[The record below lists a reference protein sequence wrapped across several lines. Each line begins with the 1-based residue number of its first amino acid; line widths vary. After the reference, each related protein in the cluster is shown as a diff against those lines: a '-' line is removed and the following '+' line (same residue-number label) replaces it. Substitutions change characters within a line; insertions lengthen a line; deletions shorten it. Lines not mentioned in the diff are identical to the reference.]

1 MTIAIEPN
9 ARILVINVARIGDTL
24 MTTPV
29 LRAIKAAYPDARVG
43 CLAHPKRA
51 AVLQGLPWV
60 DRLGVITPKRARWRG
75 WLSAKF
81 WDYAIVY
88 GRDAPLIRYAL
99 RVARRVIAFE
109 QGDATLDGR
118 LWRAVP
124 MPRQRLLSHVVHE
137 HLLLPAALGIETDD
151 HRLAYFCS
159 DAETDEAKAWL
170 EAKAPGAT
178 RLVGFQVASFPTKS
192 YRDWPLENFAGLG
205 RRVLDHF
212 PGSWLVVLG
221 GAESVSRARW
231 LRQQLGRHVVVA
243 AGRMSL
249 RQSAALMQRL
259 DLYVGVDT
267 GPTHL
272 AGALGIPMVALYHC
286 FHRSQRFAPAAHPRL
301 RAIDHPASDAQ
312 CSRESDMADITVDRV
327 WECVQELLGA
337 DAAAS
342 RASAPSG

>member
-1 MTIAIEPN
+1 MTSAIEPD

-29 LRAIKAAYPDARVG
+29 LRAIRAALPAGRLE
-43 CLAHPKRA
+43 CLAHPKRVA
-51 AVLQGLPWV
+51 ALQGVPWV

-75 WLSAKF
+75 WFAAKS

-109 QGDATLDGR
+109 QGDAALDGR

-124 MPRQRLLSHVVHE
+124 MPRQRLQTHVVHE

-159 DAETDEAKAWL
+159 DTERREAKAWL
-170 EAKAPGAT
+170 DAEAPGAV
-178 RLVGFQVASFPTKS
+178 RVVGFQVASFPTKS
-192 YRDWPLENFAGLG
+192 YRDWPMENFAELA
-205 RRVLDHF
+205 RRVFHHY

-221 GAESVSRARW
+221 GGESVSRARW

-272 AGALGIPMVALYHC
+272 VGALGIPMVALYHC
-286 FHRSQRFAPAAHPRL
+286 VHRSQRFAPLAHQRL
-301 RAIDHPASDAQ
+301 RAIDHPASDEQ
-312 CSRESDMADITVDRV
+312 CSRESHMADITVGQV
-327 WECVQELLGA
+327 WECVQELLSA
-337 DAAAS
+337 NRNID
-342 RASAPSG
+342 RASARSG